1 MWLSSSQLVERLKD
15 EINFKDIT
23 LKMNYNCTK
32 KNNSIDYLNS
42 FFQLRANYDD
52 KTSNSK
58 GIFFHTFSY
67 KISSSTGNYNVLT
80 FYSTFIILIGNYI
93 RMFLTSGADRII
105 TTDMPEPGN
114 LLTLCEGIKISRYRH
129 EFERYN
135 NKLFQIL

>member
-1 MWLSSSQLVERLKD
+1 MRLSSSQLVEKLED
-15 EINFKDIT
+15 PQNFKNIT

-32 KNNSIDYLNS
+32 RNDNIDYLNS
-42 FFQLRANYDD
+42 FFQLRADYNDSISD
-52 KTSNSK
+52 SS

-93 RMFLTSGADRII
+93 RMFFTSGAERII

-114 LLTLCEGIKISRYRH
+114 LLTLCEGIKISRYRY
-129 EFERYN
+129 EFER
-135 NKLFQIL
+135 